1 MPFTYK
7 IAAFDLDG
15 TLTESKEKLDEEM
28 ARMLLVLAERVP
40 MVIIS
45 GGSFKQF
52 ENQFLSEWKRIVP
65 QKSEIHKN
73 IIFLATN
80 GTKQYEYDNQ
90 SDSWE
95 KTKEVSFEEDVK
107 QKVIEVLKEITDSED
122 FGIPENHYGEYI
134 EDRGT
139 QVSFSALGQ
148 KAPLEEKKLW
158 DPDHKKREKI
168 KSKLESDVPD
178 ILASI
183 GGTTT
188 VDVLPKGF
196 TKAVGLK
203 RLLDERNVG
212 KEEIIFVGDALFIG
226 GNDYS
231 VLESG
236 IKSIRVS
243 NPSETVA
250 IIKDW
255 IL

>member
-1 MPFTYK
+1 MSFTYK

-15 TLTESKEKLDEEM
+15 TLTESKEKLNEEM
-28 ARMLLVLAERVP
+28 AGVLATLAERVP
-40 MVIIS
+40 IVIIS

-52 ENQFLSEWKRIVP
+52 ENQFLSEWRKIVP
-65 QKSEIHKN
+65 QNSKIYKN

-80 GTKQYEYDNQ
+80 GTKQYEYDGQ
-90 SDSWE
+90 SDSWQ
-95 KTKEVSFEEDVK
+95 KTKEISFEENVK
-107 QKVIEVLKEITDSED
+107 QKVIKALKEIIASED
-122 FGIPENHYGEYI
+122 FEIPESHYGEYI

-139 QVSFSALGQ
+139 QISFSALGQ
-148 KAPLEEKKLW
+148 NAPLEEKKLW

-168 KSKLESDVPD
+168 KSKLESDVPE

-183 GGTTT
+183 GGMTT
-188 VDVLPKGF
+188 VDILPKGF

-203 RLLDERNVG
+203 QLLDEKNVG
-212 KEEIIFVGDALFIG
+212 KDEVVFVGDALFLG

-236 IKSIRVS
+236 IKSIRVN